1 MHIEHCS
8 APVAVRF
15 RPWMVGLPGGCMR
28 CTSTCRKGGDG
39 PGTLKLEDKHLKLEY
54 NMINMIPLK
63 TWRPNFSR
71 FYDMTEV
78 MYFQTAGYTGF
89 DEQPTDLV
97 PNGMVFIA
105 SGKTLQLTTHFFGRI
120 ARSDRCREL
129 GKLGKM
135 T

>member
-1 MHIEHCS
+1 
-8 APVAVRF
+8 
-15 RPWMVGLPGGCMR
+15 
-28 CTSTCRKGGDG
+28 
-39 PGTLKLEDKHLKLEY
+39 
-54 NMINMIPLK
+54 MINMIPLK